1 MDFFYYIVKT
11 TFFPFIAL
19 KLSSNMRYYKMN
31 KIYEISTVVWIRK
44 ENYIWKYDFNQL
56 HGKTFLINKQKWST
70 RYLKIDQLKFLFSF

>member
-19 KLSSNMRYYKMN
+19 KLSSNMRYYKIN

-44 ENYIWKYDFNQL
+44 ENYI
-56 HGKTFLINKQKWST
+56 
-70 RYLKIDQLKFLFSF
+70 